1 MGVGTAPLA
10 DRRGWLVLL
19 LALPGSSHCAYPA
32 LTAQNYP
39 TPAPPCAQP
48 NDFFSRK
55 WRSEGWRY
63 AASVGVSVTV

>member
-1 MGVGTAPLA
+1 MGTAPLA
-10 DRRGWLVLL
+10 DRRGWLVLLVLLVLLAL

-48 NDFFSRK
+48 NDFFNTL
-55 WRSEGWRY
+55 GPL
-63 AASVGVSVTV
+63 